1 MTHSK
6 SILKVTVAI
15 VLAVSF
21 TSCGNGQ
28 NQGNDNISHAEQTE
42 HHSSSHEAN
51 TVSEASATAPL
62 LDAYLGIKNAL
73 VKDDQ
78 AAAAEYG
85 TVLAESTG
93 AFDVGTFAASEQQE
107 LEEILEVA
115 KEHGEHI
122 AKSDIGHQREHF
134 EALGKDIKDLV
145 AIAGTD
151 RDLYQQYCPMYN
163 NNAGGMWLSASDE
176 VLNPLFGSKM
186 LNCGSVQETIQSK

>member
-1 MTHSK
+1 MTRSK
-6 SILKVTVAI
+6 SILKVTMAI
-15 VLAVSF
+15 ALAVSF
-21 TSCGNGQ
+21 ASCGNGQ
-28 NQGNDNISHAEQTE
+28 KQGNENVSRAEQTE
-42 HHSSSHEAN
+42 NPSPATN
-51 TVSEASATAPL
+51 TVSEASVTASL

-85 TVLAESTG
+85 AALAESTG
-93 AFDVGTFAASEQQE
+93 AFDVETFAASEQQE
-107 LEEILEVA
+107 LEDILEVA

-186 LNCGSVQETIQSK
+186 LNCGSVQETIESR

>member
-6 SILKVTVAI
+6 SILKVTMAI

-28 NQGNDNISHAEQTE
+28 KQGNENVSRAEQTE
-42 HHSSSHEAN
+42 NPSPATN
-51 TVSEASATAPL
+51 TVSEASVTASL

-85 TVLAESTG
+85 SALAESTG
-93 AFDVGTFAASEQQE
+93 AFEVGTFAASEQQE
-107 LEEILEVA
+107 LEEILEVV

-145 AIAGTD
+145 AIADTD

-163 NNAGGMWLSASDE
+163 NNTGGMWLSASDE

-186 LNCGSVQETIQSK
+186 LNCGSVQETIESR